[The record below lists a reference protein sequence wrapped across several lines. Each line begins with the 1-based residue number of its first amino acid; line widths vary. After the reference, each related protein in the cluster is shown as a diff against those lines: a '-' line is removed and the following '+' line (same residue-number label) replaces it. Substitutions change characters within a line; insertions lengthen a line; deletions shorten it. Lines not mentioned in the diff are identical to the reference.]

1 MHSIIIESI
10 EYNGEKYY
18 YKNDRFKKGINVVLG
33 ENKHGKTTFTYLIMY
48 ALGIN
53 VFSFTQKD
61 NNIIEEVFNDK
72 SNYVTMKISINNN
85 SYVLKRRIKE
95 TIISV
100 IKKDNIIVL
109 PINRNSGLFEKDN
122 QTFSDWLLKTLD
134 VNLIKVENIFSSEH
148 YLNFDDLFRYSYYD
162 QQTSKEQMISD
173 FGLGKNILKKS
184 SQMKKFIFETLLSYS
199 NNKYYYKLKLV
210 KQLESRIK
218 ELKNE
223 RKFKED
229 LYREVVDYSKINLS
243 EYKYE
248 NIISELT
255 SLKKR
260 KEDLIGA
267 TKESS
272 KTEKYLKDLN
282 SELDIIET
290 GILEKRSEEKELL
303 SEFRNAKRL
312 YKLERKEIETLE
324 ELVTLPIMYEN
335 DMEICPIC
343 GKETKKIK
351 GKCICGND
359 LDSGIYHFMYS
370 NKDYSDILKSKVS
383 INKTTLNVIETLRDD
398 LNSIR
403 EYISKLENKKSAI
416 RKEIRDITVECLSID
431 VEKEV
436 LSINRKI
443 VELNDICMKI
453 KTLAEHK
460 VILNNIDNQIN
471 EMEENLNNN
480 RDELSLLEFEKYN
493 TLQSHIDKF
502 ESMFN
507 LYLEEYY
514 KSLNEEYDYKII
526 LNKEYLPISSKHVP
540 HSGLTEIK
548 IFFYLTMLKYSL
560 ENKEL
565 IYPKILIIDT
575 IKDHGIDNKRIE
587 KILEKV
593 FEFENNDCQ
602 IIMTCGYEEF
612 EGIKDKYNQA
622 VIESINDS
630 KLLIKK

>member
-10 EYNGEKYY
+10 EYNGERYY
-18 YKNDRFKKGINVVLG
+18 YKNDKFKKGINVVLG

-61 NNIIEEVFNDK
+61 NNIIEEVFNDEN
-72 SNYVTMKISINNN
+72 NYVTMKISINNN
-85 SYVLKRRIKE
+85 SYILKRKIKE

-100 IKKDNIIVL
+100 IEKEKTIVL
-109 PINRNSGLFEKDN
+109 PINRNNGLFEKDN

-173 FGLGKNILKKS
+173 FGVGKNILKKS

-210 KQLESRIK
+210 KELESRIK

-223 RKFKED
+223 RNFKRD
-229 LYREVVDYSKINLS
+229 LYKEIVDYSKINLS

-255 SLKKR
+255 ALQKR
-260 KEDLIGA
+260 KEELIGV
-267 TKESS
+267 TKENS
-272 KTEKYLKDLN
+272 KTEEYLKDLN
-282 SELDIIET
+282 IELDGIET
-290 GILEKRSEEKELL
+290 CILEKRSEEKELL

-324 ELVTLPIMYEN
+324 ELVTLPVMYEN

-343 GKETKKIK
+343 GKEIKKTK

-359 LDSGIYHFMYS
+359 LDSSIYHFMYS
-370 NKDYSDILKSKVS
+370 NKDYKDILKSKVS
-383 INKTTLNVIETLRDD
+383 INKTTSNVIETLRDD
-398 LNSIR
+398 LKSIR
-403 EYISKLENKKSAI
+403 DYIIKLEDKKYII
-416 RKEIRDITVECLSID
+416 RKEIRDITLECLSID

-436 LSINRKI
+436 LSINRRI
-443 VELNDICMKI
+443 SELNDVCMRI
-453 KTLAEHK
+453 NTLAEHK
-460 VILNNIDNQIN
+460 VILDNIDNQIDK
-471 EMEENLNNN
+471 MEENLNYNK
-480 RDELSLLEFEKYN
+480 DELSLLEFEKYN

-507 LYLEEYY
+507 SYLEEYY

-593 FEFENNDCQ
+593 FEFEKNDCQ

-612 EGIKDKYNQA
+612 EGIKDKYNQTM
-622 VIESINDS
+622 IESITDS